1 MKLDDR
7 DLLILKELQKDAS
20 LSVDELSERV
30 HLSRNACWRRVKS
43 LEEAGV
49 ISGRVA
55 LVDPRKVNAG
65 LAVLI
70 LIRTSQHS
78 QEWAERF
85 RSVIAGMPEIVAAYR
100 TAGDL
105 DYILKARVRDVE
117 AYDGLYKRLI
127 ARIEIGDVSA
137 SFVMESLK
145 ETTQTPLTY
154 AR

>member
-1 MKLDDR
+1 MKFDER
-7 DLLILKELQKDAS
+7 DLAILSEVQQDAS
-20 LSVDELSERV
+20 LSIDELSERV
-30 HLSRNACWRRVKS
+30 HLSRNACWRRMKA

-49 ISGRVA
+49 IRARVA

-65 LAVLI
+65 LTVLI

-78 QEWAERF
+78 EGWAEKF
-85 RSVIAGMPEIVAAYR
+85 RDVVATIPEIVGAYR

-105 DYILKARVRDVE
+105 DYILKARVKDVE

-127 ARIEIGDVSA
+127 ARIDMGDVSA

-154 AR
+154 A